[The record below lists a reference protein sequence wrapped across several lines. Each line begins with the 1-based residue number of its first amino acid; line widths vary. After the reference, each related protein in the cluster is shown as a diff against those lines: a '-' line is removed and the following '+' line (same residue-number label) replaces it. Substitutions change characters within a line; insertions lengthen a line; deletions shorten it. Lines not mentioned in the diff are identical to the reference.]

1 MKKSNEI
8 PVGFRID
15 EVLYKRLRTIAIA
28 EKTPVK
34 QLLCKIITAYVESV
48 DPDKLIEK
56 VMSIDPSERLNR
68 VFEQQTEEE

>member
-34 QLLCKIITAYVESV
+34 RLLCKIISDFVESV

-56 VMSIDPSERLNR
+56 VMSIDPSERLSR
-68 VFEQQTEEE
+68 LHQEEGND